1 MKKNDF
7 LLTADELSHQKMEY
21 LETLFALGNGQIGVR
36 AGHPLKVNQLYPGNP
51 GAFVNGFFDS
61 EPIQYGEWAYGYAKE
76 HQTICKLP
84 NLRGVILKIGEED
97 SSVEEWQVERTQMS
111 LALADGILTESY
123 RITTP
128 TGKSFE
134 LGLTSFA
141 SMTRSELYV
150 CRYEVITADFSEPIE
165 LSHTLNQQFSVNK
178 TDDPRVASKNHQLEK
193 EQMGAYQVWTAPNSQ
208 KQIAIRLHQ
217 EKQYLTVGEPSTSIF
232 QVKLLQRFGETP
244 FEQKVDEFSVLLK
257 EQADYYRSFWQA
269 SDIQI
274 VGDDYLQ
281 KGIRFNLFHLNQG
294 AGRDG
299 KTNFA
304 AKGLTGEGYEG
315 HYFWDTEMYLLPF
328 FIYTNPEIAKSL
340 LSYRASILPQAKK
353 RAKELNQAG
362 ALFAWRT
369 IDGNE
374 TSAYYPAGTA
384 QLHIN
389 ADIVYGFQLYERIT
403 GDQPFIEEIGK
414 EVVFETAKF
423 WFHYGTFVVKE
434 GQERFCIH
442 GVTGPDEYSALV
454 NNNFYTNKMV
464 QNNLR
469 YAVELAKRYH
479 VYQEL
484 IADWEKAADLMY
496 FGYDEERQ
504 LTKQDDSFLDQALW
518 PFEETPAE
526 NYPLLLHY
534 HPMIIYKYQVCKQA
548 DTVLAEMLFTHEFSA
563 DQLTRDY
570 DYYEQ
575 VTTHDSSLSRSIFSV
590 MASRIGDTEKA
601 YRYFMDTALMDLNDL
616 QKNVVDGVHAANMGG
631 SWLSLIYGF
640 AGLTY
645 DRGLHLANHLP
656 QKIESLTFT
665 ITYQQEAIRVKLQG
679 GEIECR
685 LLPDSKLRIVKE
697 GHGLWIQQ
705 HTTTID
711 GYPQED

>member
-1 MKKNDF
+1 M
-7 LLTADELSHQKMEY
+7 Q
-21 LETLFALGNGQIGVR
+21 
-36 AGHPLKVNQLYPGNP
+36 
-51 GAFVNGFFDS
+51 
-61 EPIQYGEWAYGYAKE
+61 
-76 HQTICKLP
+76 
-84 NLRGVILKIGEED
+84 
-97 SSVEEWQVERTQMS
+97 
-111 LALADGILTESY
+111 
-123 RITTP
+123 RI
-128 TGKSFE
+128 
-134 LGLTSFA
+134 
-141 SMTRSELYV
+141 
-150 CRYEVITADFSEPIE
+150 
-165 LSHTLNQQFSVNK
+165 
-178 TDDPRVASKNHQLEK
+178 
-193 EQMGAYQVWTAPNSQ
+193 
-208 KQIAIRLHQ
+208 
-217 EKQYLTVGEPSTSIF
+217 
-232 QVKLLQRFGETP
+232 GETP
-244 FEQKVDEFSVLLK
+244 FQQSVDKFSVLLK
-257 EQADYYRSFWQA
+257 EQADYYQSFWQA

-423 WFHYGTFVVKE
+423 WFHYGTFAIKE

-469 YAVELAKRYH
+469 YAVELAKRYN
-479 VYQEL
+479 VYQEM

-518 PFEETPAE
+518 PFEETPSE

-534 HPMIIYKYQVCKQA
+534 HPMIIYKYQVCK
-548 DTVLAEMLFTHEFSA
+548 
-563 DQLTRDY
+563 
-570 DYYEQ
+570 
-575 VTTHDSSLSRSIFSV
+575 
-590 MASRIGDTEKA
+590 IGRA
-601 YRYFMDTALMDLNDL
+601 H
-616 QKNVVDGVHAANMGG
+616 V
-631 SWLSLIYGF
+631 
-640 AGLTY
+640 
-645 DRGLHLANHLP
+645 
-656 QKIESLTFT
+656 
-665 ITYQQEAIRVKLQG
+665 
-679 GEIECR
+679 
-685 LLPDSKLRIVKE
+685 
-697 GHGLWIQQ
+697 
-705 HTTTID
+705 
-711 GYPQED
+711 